1 MRLLQTR
8 TRKFSSISD
17 FTQSLSLLNVHLGIL
32 SILITI
38 SLKNQNVFAFQ
49 TSTHSVKVTASKS
62 IERHKERFILKL
74 NRIFA
79 EKDEVIEE
87 TDGSLILKLKPT
99 DNRFAHITK
108 ILKLNKG
115 DTVKTG
121 ILDFGIYD
129 FGKIINIPSKD
140 SIKSDPTEDLEIHM
154 GNINKLTT
162 NKRPQIDLILAV
174 PRPLRLE
181 RILTNTAMMG
191 LGRLILVDAEKVEK
205 DFFGFNIL
213 FLLNLLI

>member
-1 MRLLQTR
+1 MKLLQR
-8 TRKFSSISD
+8 KSRKFSTISD
-17 FTQSLSLLNVHLGIL
+17 FTQSFSILNVHLGIL

-49 TSTHSVKVTASKS
+49 TSTHSVKVSASSKS

-87 TDGSLILKLKPT
+87 SDGSLVLKLKPT

-129 FGKIINIPSKD
+129 FGKILNIPSKY
-140 SIKSDPTEDLEIHM
+140 SIKSDLTEDLEIHM

-162 NKRPQIDLILAV
+162 NKRPQIDLILAL

-181 RILTNTAMMG
+181 RILTTTAMMG

-205 DFFGFNIL
+205 DFFGFR
-213 FLLNLLI
+213 